1 MSTDIELTIEE
12 IDSARELMREAEIK
26 VKAEELK
33 DLRIHIATAA
43 LQGML
48 ASGRISVMNMSE
60 ASTPYKALAVAAYGY
75 ADALIKEGDITNGT

>member
-33 DLRIHIATAA
+33 DLRIHIAAVA
-43 LQGML
+43 LQGIL
-48 ASGRISVMNMSE
+48 AGGNIKPFV
-60 ASTPYKALAVAAYGY
+60 TPERVAQTAYGY
-75 ADALIKEGDITNGT
+75 ADALMKEGDKNNGT